1 MSEGKVCNVAFI
13 WFWVEHEHDTLHAC
27 NQVTMSQYNTLKH
40 IDIGKYLRDLEGII
54 FHNPLSYNSSPF
66 SDLTLGVPVEP
77 DVYIT
82 IAVSSGVGEAVV
94 VSPLTSTGIDESMFA
109 P

>member
-1 MSEGKVCNVAFI
+1 M
-13 WFWVEHEHDTLHAC
+13 
-27 NQVTMSQYNTLKH
+27 
-40 IDIGKYLRDLEGII
+40 
-54 FHNPLSYNSSPF
+54 FHNHLSDTSSYF
-66 SDLTLGVPVEP
+66 LDLTFGVPVEP

-94 VSPLTSTGIDESMFA
+94 VSPLTSTGIDASMFA

>member
-13 WFWVEHEHDTLHAC
+13 WFWVEHEHDTLHAR
-27 NQVTMSQYNTLKH
+27 NQVTMSQYNTLKY
-40 IDIGKYLRDLEGII
+40 IEIAKLNPKFRRD
-54 FHNPLSYNSSPF
+54 NQLSYTSSHF
-66 SDLTLGVPVEP
+66 LDLTFGVPVEP

-94 VSPLTSTGIDESMFA
+94 LSPLTSTGIEASMFA